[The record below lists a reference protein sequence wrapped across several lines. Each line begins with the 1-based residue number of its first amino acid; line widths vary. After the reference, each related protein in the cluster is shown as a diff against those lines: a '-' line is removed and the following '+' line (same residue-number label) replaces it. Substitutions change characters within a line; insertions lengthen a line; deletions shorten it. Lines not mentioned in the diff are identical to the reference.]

1 MDCAA
6 DGQQSHSHSC
16 FSMLRSTLAMLCVS
30 AALLLHAQVHA
41 QAPTAMDSVSTARH
55 APLPRFEILPSGQLF
70 PSLIA
75 SLQEPQLRNS
85 LIRARSERDFNTLLG
100 VTEQGA
106 SLSLWRMN
114 GRRRGDGLELSIQ
127 GSAAAQFDLAS
138 SRWTLLNADYTF
150 SYPVTVR
157 RGPVAA
163 RFRYVHL
170 SSHLGDRYLL
180 QRPDARRFGG
190 AGYRRESVELLVA
203 RTFGDS
209 TRSIVAYTGGAHAF
223 AVTPKDMKRG
233 TVRGGL
239 DASRR
244 FHEFGTTARASWV
257 GGAEVSLA
265 EERGWNA
272 GVSARLG
279 YEIGRAGGEW
289 PGGRRYRML
298 VEFYDGPAT
307 YGHFSREDRLR
318 YVGIGC
324 YVIP

>member
-1 MDCAA
+1 
-6 DGQQSHSHSC
+6 
-16 FSMLRSTLAMLCVS
+16 MLRSTLAILCVS
-30 AALLLHAQVHA
+30 APLLLRA
-41 QAPTAMDSVSTARH
+41 QASPDSASTTRP
-55 APLPRFEILPSGQLF
+55 APLPRFEIIPSGQLF

-85 LIRARSERDFNTLLG
+85 LIAASSERDFNTLLG

-106 SLSLWRMN
+106 SISLWRMN
-114 GRRRGDGLELSIQ
+114 GRRRGDGVELSIQ
-127 GSAAAQFDLAS
+127 GSTAAQFDLAS

-209 TRSIVAYTGGAHAF
+209 SRSMVAYAGGAHAF
-223 AVTPKDMKRG
+223 AVTPKGMKRG

-272 GVSARLG
+272 GLSARLG
-279 YEIGRAGGEW
+279 YELGRSSGEW

-307 YGHFSREDRLR
+307 YGHFSRVDRLR